1 MYEKTREVIATP
13 EASKNLKAAWNA
25 RKKELKLT
33 QELAAELLGFE
44 SQGTVSQYLNGKIPV
59 NTDAALKFA
68 ALLKVK
74 PEDIREDL
82 KDLMNYVRSSDTY
95 DDNFSGKGWR
105 LVNEEQA
112 ELLNLFEILP
122 ASEKA
127 KLLNQLRGLNKLY
140 EEAFENMLALKKRN
154 Q

>member
-1 MYEKTREVIATP
+1 
-13 EASKNLKAAWNA
+13 
-25 RKKELKLT
+25 
-33 QELAAELLGFE
+33 
-44 SQGTVSQYLNGKIPV
+44 
-59 NTDAALKFA
+59 
-68 ALLKVK
+68 
-74 PEDIREDL
+74 
-82 KDLMNYVRSSDTY
+82 MNYVRSSDTY
-95 DDNFSGKGWR
+95 DDSFSGKGWR

>member
-1 MYEKTREVIATP
+1 MKKTREVIATP

-25 RKKELKLT
+25 RKTE
-33 QELAAELLGFE
+33 
-44 SQGTVSQYLNGKIPV
+44 LNGKIPV

>member
-1 MYEKTREVIATP
+1 MKKTREVIATP

-74 PEDIREDL
+74 PEDSREDL

-140 EEAFENMLALKKRN
+140 EEAFDNMLALKKRN
-154 Q
+154 H

>member
-1 MYEKTREVIATP
+1 MRKTREVIATP
-13 EASKNLKAAWNA
+13 EASRNLKAAWDA
-25 RKKELKLT
+25 KKKELKLT

-95 DDNFSGKGWR
+95 DETFSDKGWR
-105 LVNEEQA
+105 LINGEQA

-122 ASEKA
+122 TSEKT
-127 KLLNQLRGLNKLY
+127 KLLEQLRGLNKLY

-154 Q
+154 L

>member
-1 MYEKTREVIATP
+1 MKKTRKVIATP

>member
-1 MYEKTREVIATP
+1 MKKTREVIATP

-82 KDLMNYVRSSDTY
+82 KDLMTYV
-95 DDNFSGKGWR
+95 
-105 LVNEEQA
+105 
-112 ELLNLFEILP
+112 
-122 ASEKA
+122 
-127 KLLNQLRGLNKLY
+127 
-140 EEAFENMLALKKRN
+140 
-154 Q
+154 

>member
-1 MYEKTREVIATP
+1 MI
-13 EASKNLKAAWNA
+13 
-25 RKKELKLT
+25 
-33 QELAAELLGFE
+33 
-44 SQGTVSQYLNGKIPV
+44 
-59 NTDAALKFA
+59 
-68 ALLKVK
+68 
-74 PEDIREDL
+74 
-82 KDLMNYVRSSDTY
+82 YVRSSDTY
-95 DDNFSGKGWR
+95 DDSFSGKGWR

-122 ASEKA
+122 AYKKA

>member
-1 MYEKTREVIATP
+1 MKKTRKVIATP

-95 DDNFSGKGWR
+95 DDSFSGKGWR

>member
-1 MYEKTREVIATP
+1 
-13 EASKNLKAAWNA
+13 
-25 RKKELKLT
+25 
-33 QELAAELLGFE
+33 
-44 SQGTVSQYLNGKIPV
+44 
-59 NTDAALKFA
+59 
-68 ALLKVK
+68 
-74 PEDIREDL
+74 
-82 KDLMNYVRSSDTY
+82 
-95 DDNFSGKGWR
+95 FSGKGWR

>member
-1 MYEKTREVIATP
+1 MRKTREVIATP
-13 EASKNLKAAWNA
+13 EASRNLKAAWDA
-25 RKKELKLT
+25 KKKELKLT

-95 DDNFSGKGWR
+95 DENFSDKGWR
-105 LVNEEQA
+105 LINGEQA

-122 ASEKA
+122 TSEKT
-127 KLLNQLRGLNKLY
+127 KLLEQLRGLNKLY

>member
-1 MYEKTREVIATP
+1 MKKTREVIATP

-82 KDLMNYVRSSDTY
+82 KDLMNYVRSSELMMIAFQAKD
-95 DDNFSGKGWR
+95 GGWSMKNR
-105 LVNEEQA
+105 LSY
-112 ELLNLFEILP
+112 LTSSRFY
-122 ASEKA
+122 
-127 KLLNQLRGLNKLY
+127 LRQ
-140 EEAFENMLALKKRN
+140 KKPN
-154 Q
+154 SLTSYVD